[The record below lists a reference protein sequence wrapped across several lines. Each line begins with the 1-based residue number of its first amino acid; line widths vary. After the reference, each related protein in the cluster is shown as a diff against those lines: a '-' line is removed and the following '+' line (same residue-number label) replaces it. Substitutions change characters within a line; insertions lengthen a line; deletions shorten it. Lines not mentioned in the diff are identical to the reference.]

1 MDSMTSAEY
10 NKYELCESVRP
21 HTATLWGGHDE
32 SALRGSVAMTFMQAS
47 EAAAEIRS
55 ELHMELVSIILERV
69 VKGDKALMSLF
80 RNTAREKSMEHDKLS
95 AIRQTNPQ
103 DIRFK
108 VASEIWDYYELKLK
122 IKSLADLPRDR
133 AKPAFYQMFN
143 FMYPQPTGQD
153 LNRFDIGTMFIT
165 MLTSVIVF
173 EDSSKYRTKESE
185 WARNLAIAACAEFV
199 LLCHLARD

>member
-32 SALRGSVAMTFMQAS
+32 SALRGSVAMTFMQAVG
-47 EAAAEIRS
+47 AAAEIRS
-55 ELHMELVSIILERV
+55 DMHMTLAPIISERILLGKEILMMFESTGSGTSSEQNKFSSIL
-69 VKGDKALMSLF
+69 
-80 RNTAREKSMEHDKLS
+80 
-95 AIRQTNPQ
+95 QTNPK
-103 DIRFK
+103 DVRI
-108 VASEIWDYYELKLK
+108 VVGSEIWDYYE
-122 IKSLADLPRDR
+122 IKQNIKDLANLPRER
-133 AKPAFYQMFN
+133 AKLAFYQMFN